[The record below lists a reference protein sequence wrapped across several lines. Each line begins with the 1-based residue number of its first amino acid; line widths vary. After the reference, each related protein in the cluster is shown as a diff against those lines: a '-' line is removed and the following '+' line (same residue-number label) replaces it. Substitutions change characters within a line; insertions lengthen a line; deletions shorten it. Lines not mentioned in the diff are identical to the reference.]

1 MYSYL
6 QSKTL
11 IKEKVEKQGGSSIM
25 SQNTSPSLTMNTQ
38 LNLNIT
44 EWLDKDSLEEFSE
57 RRLIFVINNLHS
69 QVWCYV

>member
-44 EWLDKDSLEEFSE
+44 E
-57 RRLIFVINNLHS
+57 
-69 QVWCYV
+69 